1 MENVKDKKS
10 SNSFLKGAAILG
22 IAAIVIKIIGAT
34 FRIPLANKI
43 GDLGM
48 GYYQSAYPIYIYL
61 SVIATAGIPTAI
73 AKIVSEKVAI
83 GDHKGANR
91 ILKVSLGLMMVIG
104 GTISLALVFSS
115 PALASYVKNEKA
127 VYSMYAIAPA
137 IFFVSIMSVFRG
149 YFQGYQRMEAYAWS
163 QVIEQ
168 FARVSVG
175 LFLAFML
182 VPKGLEFS
190 AAGATFGA
198 TAGGVAGSILIFVMF
213 LKYKNNSDF
222 TQLVPHDDESS
233 SKIIK
238 RLMMVAIPIT
248 IGASILPV
256 MTIFDLAIVMR
267 RLNDIGILGQDA
279 NRLYGQL
286 TGYAQTVVNLP
297 QVITAAVQISIVP
310 AISQFVTLNDK
321 VRRDDT
327 IEAGVRL
334 ALIIGLPCSVG
345 LVLLSEGIM
354 KLLYPMQLDIASNT
368 GAILGILGWGVVFL
382 SMFQITTGI
391 LQGLGKQSIPMKNL
405 FFAAIVK
412 VVLSYV
418 LVGITV
424 LNIKGAAI
432 ATVSAYALAAILN
445 FIMVLKETKVNLS
458 FKSVFLKPI
467 ISVAVMGIVVKFSYI
482 ILNLVVSDRLSTALA
497 VSIGGLAYLV
507 MLFVTNT
514 LTDKD
519 LEMMPGGS
527 KLKKLNDKFG
537 RFNKFS
543 K

>member
-1 MENVKDKKS
+1 MEKVKKQKS

-22 IAAIVIKIIGAT
+22 IAAIVIKVIGAT

-83 GDHKGANR
+83 GDHIGANR
-91 ILKVSLGLMMVIG
+91 ILKVSLSLMMVVG
-104 GTISLALVFSS
+104 GMISLALIFSA
-115 PALASYVKNEKA
+115 PTLAHYVKNEKA

-168 FARVSVG
+168 FARVTVG
-175 LFLAFML
+175 LSLAFML
-182 VPKGLEFS
+182 VSKGLEFS

-198 TAGGVAGSILIFVMF
+198 TVGGIVGSILIFVLF
-213 LKYKNNSDF
+213 IKYKNTGDF
-222 TQLVPHDDESS
+222 TQLVPHDDEA
-233 SKIIK
+233 SKSIVK

-256 MTIFDLAIVMR
+256 MTVFDLAIVMR
-267 RLNDIGILGQDA
+267 RLNDIGYMGQDA

-310 AISQFVTLNDK
+310 AISQFVTLGDK

-327 IEAGVRL
+327 IEAGIRL
-334 ALIIGLPCSVG
+334 ALIIGLPSSVG

-354 KLLYPMQLDIASNT
+354 KLLYPMQMNIASNT
-368 GAILGILGWGVVFL
+368 GAVLGILGWGVVFL

-391 LQGLGKQSIPMKNL
+391 LQGIGKQSIPMKNL
-405 FFAAIVK
+405 FFSAILK
-412 VVLSYV
+412 AVLSYV
-418 LVGITV
+418 LVGVAV

-445 FIMVLKETKVNLS
+445 FTMMVKETKITLS
-458 FKSVFLKPI
+458 FKNVFLKPI
-467 ISVAVMGIVVKFSYI
+467 ISVAVMGLAVKLTYI
-482 ILNLVVSDRLSTALA
+482 ILALVVSDRMATALA
-497 VSIGGLAYLV
+497 VVIGGGSYFI

-527 KLKKLNDKFG
+527 KLK
-537 RFNKFS
+537 
-543 K
+543 

>member
-1 MENVKDKKS
+1 MENVKNKKQ

-73 AKIVSEKVAI
+73 AKVVSEKVAI
-83 GDHKGANR
+83 GDHEGANR
-91 ILKVSLGLMMVIG
+91 ILKVSLALMMIVG
-104 GTISLALVFSS
+104 GAISLALIFSAPTLS
-115 PALASYVKNEKA
+115 YYVKNEKA

-182 VPKGLEFS
+182 VSKGLEYS

-198 TAGGVAGSILIFVMF
+198 TAGGLVGSILIFIMF
-213 LKYKNNSDF
+213 IKYRNTGDF
-222 TQLVPHDDESS
+222 TQLVPHDNESS
-233 SKIIK
+233 KSIIK

-267 RLNDIGILGQDA
+267 RLNDIGYMGQEA

-310 AISQFVTLNDK
+310 AISQFVTLKDK
-321 VRRDDT
+321 IRCDDT

-354 KLLYPMQLDIASNT
+354 KLLYPMQLEIASNT
-368 GAILGILGWGVVFL
+368 GSILGILGWGVVFL

-391 LQGLGKQSIPMKNL
+391 LQGIGKQNIPMKNL
-405 FFAAIVK
+405 FFSAILK
-412 VVLSYV
+412 AVLSYV
-418 LVGITV
+418 LVGVKV
-424 LNIKGAAI
+424 LNIRGAAI

-445 FIMVLKETKVNLS
+445 FIMMVKETKIKIS
-458 FKSVFLKPI
+458 FKDVFLKPI
-467 ISVAVMGIVVKFSYI
+467 ISVAVMGLVVKLSYI
-482 ILNLVVSDRLSTALA
+482 ILNLMISERLSTAIA
-497 VSIGGLAYLV
+497 VTLGGVVYLI

-527 KLKKLNDKFG
+527 KLKKLNEKMG
-537 RFNKFS
+537 KLNKFL

>member
-1 MENVKDKKS
+1 MEKVKKQKP
-10 SNSFLKGAAILG
+10 SNSFLKGVAILG
-22 IAAIVIKIIGAT
+22 MAGIIIKIIGAT

-48 GYYQSAYPIYIYL
+48 GYYQSAYPIYMYL

-83 GDHKGANR
+83 GDHIGANR
-91 ILKVSLGLMMVIG
+91 ILKVALTLMMIVG
-104 GTISLALVFSS
+104 GTISLSLIFSS
-115 PALASYVKNEKA
+115 PMLAQYVKNEKA
-127 VYSMYAIAPA
+127 VYSLYAIAPA

-149 YFQGYQRMEAYAWS
+149 YFQGYQKMEAYAFS

-168 FARVSVG
+168 FARVTVG
-175 LFLAFML
+175 LSLAFML
-182 VPKGLEFS
+182 VPKGLEYS
-190 AAGATFGA
+190 SAGATFGA
-198 TAGGVAGSILIFVMF
+198 TAGGIAGSILIFIMF
-213 LKYKNNSDF
+213 IKYKNTGDF
-222 TQLVPHDDESS
+222 TQLVEHDNET
-233 SKIIK
+233 SKSIIK

-248 IGASILPV
+248 LGASILPV
-256 MTIFDLAIVMR
+256 MTVFDLAIVMR
-267 RLNDIGILGQDA
+267 RLNDIGYMGQEA
-279 NRLYGQL
+279 NKLYGQL

-297 QVITAAVQISIVP
+297 QVVTAAVQISIVP
-310 AISQFVTLNDK
+310 AISQFVTIGDR

-354 KLLYPMQLDIASNT
+354 KLLYPMQMDIASST
-368 GAILGILGWGVVFL
+368 GDILGILGWGVIFL

-391 LQGLGKQSIPMKNL
+391 LQGIGKQSIPMKNL
-405 FFAAIVK
+405 FFSAILK
-412 VVLSYV
+412 GILSYV
-418 LVGITV
+418 LVGVSV

-432 ATVSAYALAAILN
+432 ATVSAYALASILN
-445 FIMVLKETKVNLS
+445 FIMMVKETKVSLS

-467 ISVAVMGIVVKFSYI
+467 VSVAVMGIVVKFSYI
-482 ILNLVVSDRLSTALA
+482 LMTLAISERISTALSVA
-497 VSIGGLAYLV
+497 IGGATYIV

-527 KLKKLNDKFG
+527 KLKKLNEKFG

-543 K
+543 